1 MCFKETALMTFPI
14 FTFNKLTK
22 FWLLL
27 LVATSFLVT
36 TLPHGGKDIYDSK
49 VTNIGAIIDINSRT
63 GKEEKTAME
72 IAVRKFNNGSPN
84 HKLSLN
90 FQDSRSSPLQA
101 ALAAKKLIEEDEV
114 VVIIGMERWEEAA
127 LVADIGSQFKVPV
140 ISFSAPAITPPLASS
155 RWPFLIRMAHSD
167 SNQIKCIAAVIQ
179 SYNWRRVVTVYEDYA
194 YGGDGMLALL
204 SKALQDVGSEIEY
217 NLVLPPFSFVSD
229 PKDAVQEELTKLLS
243 EKIQSRVFIVLQS
256 SLPMMIHLF
265 REAKKMGLVGN
276 DMVWILTDTVTSFLD
291 IVNTS
296 VIHSMEGAL
305 GIKNYYYDNTSS
317 YQTFLTQFRHKFI
330 SEYPEEGYYEPG
342 FYALRAHDS
351 IAIITQAMDRLSSN
365 TSSPKSF
372 LDNIFTTSFVGLSGE
387 INVKAGEL
395 LHSPILRI
403 VNVVGRRY
411 RELDFWIPDRAEKV
425 EFTQPYAES
434 GLSMIVPEVSK
445 ESAWMF
451 MKPFT
456 KDMWLVTGAV
466 LIYTMFIVWFLEH
479 HTNPEFNGPWK
490 NQIGTALW
498 FTFSSLYFAHKNI
511 KNVSSEYSY
520 EGEFDSA
527 NISAAFLELPYE
539 KVFIGHHCKRYTA
552 TTPTYRFGGLGFVFQ
567 KGSPIAADFSKA
579 ILKLSEEGKLTPLE
593 EKWFAPS
600 RECFSN
606 ATDNDITGSLSLQS
620 FWGIYAITGATS
632 TICFLLFLFQLL
644 KNYYKQEVEDRGNA
658 TPSDKSVWEK
668 TVTLARYIYHGE
680 TVTPGESPI
689 SDPSPDIHEWKSSNL
704 ELSNPEDTP
713 ENLQPSPPA
722 EIEVVSIPDS
732 VDTQKSSNVQK
743 PSLRRVKI
751 TRYLFNNGMAKTSM
765 ICFEDKALMSFPII
779 NFNQLSRLWLLFL
792 VVTSFLVTT
801 LPHGAKD
808 INDSTVTNIGAI
820 IDVNS
825 RTGKEER
832 TAMEIAVRKFNNGSP
847 NHKLSLYFQDSRS
860 SPLQAARAAEKL
872 IEENE
877 VEVIIGMERWDEAA
891 LVADIG
897 SQFKVPVISFSAP
910 AITPPLA
917 SSRWPFLIR
926 MAHSDSNQIR
936 CIASVI
942 QSYNW
947 RRVVTVYED
956 YAYGGD
962 AGMLALLS
970 KALQDVGSE
979 IEYNLVLPPFS
990 FVSDPKD
997 VVREELTKLLS
1008 EKIQSRV
1015 FIVLQSSF
1023 PMMIHLFREAKKM
1036 GLVGNDMVWIL
1047 TDRITNFLDIVNTS
1061 VIHSMEGAL
1070 GIKNYYYDNTSS
1082 FQTFL
1087 TQFRQ
1092 KFISEYPEEGYYEP
1106 GFYALRAH
1114 DSIAIITQAMDRLS
1128 SNTSS
1133 PKVFLDNILTTKF
1146 VGLSGEINVKA
1157 GELLHS
1163 PMLRIVNVVGKRYRE
1178 LDFWI
1183 SEFGFSNQPVTFD
1196 AIVGDVTI
1204 LANRSDK
1211 VEFTQPYAE
1220 SGLSMIVPAKS
1231 EESAWMFMKPFTKE
1245 MWLVTGA
1252 ILIYTMFIVWFL
1264 EHHTNPEFKG
1274 PWKNQM
1280 GTALWFTFSSLYFA
1294 HREFESANI
1303 SAAFLELPYGKVFI
1317 GHYCKGYSAAT
1328 PTYRFGGLGFVF
1340 QKGSPIAADV
1350 SKAILKLS
1358 ENGELKT
1365 LEERWFAPSREC
1377 SSSATDND
1385 ITESLSLQNF
1395 WGIYIITGT
1404 TSTICFLLFLFRLLK
1419 NYHHQQDEDRGNA
1432 TPSDKSVW
1440 GKTVTLARYIYH
1452 GETVIPGGS
1461 PISAPSPDVYEWNSS
1476 RREFTSPGD
1485 TPENLQPSPPAEIE
1499 VVNIPDFDTKENS
1512 N

>member
-1 MCFKETALMTFPI
+1 
-14 FTFNKLTK
+14 
-22 FWLLL
+22 
-27 LVATSFLVT
+27 
-36 TLPHGGKDIYDSK
+36 
-49 VTNIGAIIDINSRT
+49 
-63 GKEEKTAME
+63 ME

-84 HKLSLN
+84 HKLSL
-90 FQDSRSSPLQA
+90 
-101 ALAAKKLIEEDEV
+101 
-114 VVIIGMERWEEAA
+114 
-127 LVADIGSQFKVPV
+127 
-140 ISFSAPAITPPLASS
+140 
-155 RWPFLIRMAHSD
+155 H
-167 SNQIKCIAAVIQ
+167 
-179 SYNWRRVVTVYEDYA
+179 
-194 YGGDGMLALL
+194 
-204 SKALQDVGSEIEY
+204 
-217 NLVLPPFSFVSD
+217 
-229 PKDAVQEELTKLLS
+229 
-243 EKIQSRVFIVLQS
+243 
-256 SLPMMIHLF
+256 
-265 REAKKMGLVGN
+265 
-276 DMVWILTDTVTSFLD
+276 
-291 IVNTS
+291 
-296 VIHSMEGAL
+296 
-305 GIKNYYYDNTSS
+305 
-317 YQTFLTQFRHKFI
+317 
-330 SEYPEEGYYEPG
+330 
-342 FYALRAHDS
+342 
-351 IAIITQAMDRLSSN
+351 
-365 TSSPKSF
+365 
-372 LDNIFTTSFVGLSGE
+372 
-387 INVKAGEL
+387 
-395 LHSPILRI
+395 
-403 VNVVGRRY
+403 
-411 RELDFWIPDRAEKV
+411 
-425 EFTQPYAES
+425 
-434 GLSMIVPEVSK
+434 
-445 ESAWMF
+445 
-451 MKPFT
+451 
-456 KDMWLVTGAV
+456 
-466 LIYTMFIVWFLEH
+466 
-479 HTNPEFNGPWK
+479 
-490 NQIGTALW
+490 
-498 FTFSSLYFAHKNI
+498 
-511 KNVSSEYSY
+511 
-520 EGEFDSA
+520 
-527 NISAAFLELPYE
+527 
-539 KVFIGHHCKRYTA
+539 
-552 TTPTYRFGGLGFVFQ
+552 
-567 KGSPIAADFSKA
+567 
-579 ILKLSEEGKLTPLE
+579 
-593 EKWFAPS
+593 
-600 RECFSN
+600 
-606 ATDNDITGSLSLQS
+606 
-620 FWGIYAITGATS
+620 
-632 TICFLLFLFQLL
+632 
-644 KNYYKQEVEDRGNA
+644 
-658 TPSDKSVWEK
+658 
-668 TVTLARYIYHGE
+668 
-680 TVTPGESPI
+680 
-689 SDPSPDIHEWKSSNL
+689 
-704 ELSNPEDTP
+704 
-713 ENLQPSPPA
+713 
-722 EIEVVSIPDS
+722 
-732 VDTQKSSNVQK
+732 
-743 PSLRRVKI
+743 
-751 TRYLFNNGMAKTSM
+751 
-765 ICFEDKALMSFPII
+765 
-779 NFNQLSRLWLLFL
+779 
-792 VVTSFLVTT
+792 
-801 LPHGAKD
+801 
-808 INDSTVTNIGAI
+808 
-820 IDVNS
+820 
-825 RTGKEER
+825 
-832 TAMEIAVRKFNNGSP
+832 
-847 NHKLSLYFQDSRS
+847 FQDSRS

-926 MAHSDSNQIR
+926 MAHSDSNQIK
-936 CIASVI
+936 CIAAII

-962 AGMLALLS
+962 GMLALLS

-979 IEYNLVLPPFS
+979 TEYNLVLPPFS

-997 VVREELTKLLS
+997 AVQEELTKLLS

-1015 FIVLQSSF
+1015 FIVLQSSL

-1036 GLVGNDMVWIL
+1036 GLGGNDMVWIL
-1047 TDRITNFLDIVNTS
+1047 TDRVTSFLDIVNTS

-1082 FQTFL
+1082 YQTFL

-1133 PKVFLDNILTTKF
+1133 PKSFLDNIFTTSF

-1163 PMLRIVNVVGKRYRE
+1163 PMLRIVNVVGRGCRE

-1183 SEFGFSNQPVTFD
+1183 PEFGFSNQPVVAKGGAENSTDAIRLKGPVIWPGDLQRNPKGWLMPTDTKRMIIGVPGRTSFETFVKVSTNAAGKEEYNGFCIELFRKVREVLGYDLPYQFVPYNGTYDDLVHHVYNKTYD

-1204 LANRSDK
+1204 LARRAEK

-1220 SGLSMIVPAKS
+1220 SGLSMIVPEVSK
-1231 EESAWMFMKPFTKE
+1231 ESAWMFMKPFTKD

-1252 ILIYTMFIVWFL
+1252 VLIFTMFIVWFL
-1264 EHHTNPEFKG
+1264 EHHTNPEFNG
-1274 PWKNQM
+1274 PWKNQI

-1294 HREFESANI
+1294 HNKLLSRNSKTRIVYSLVYFLLSLFCTHYTASLSSMLTVRRLQPNVTDIEWLKRSSLKVGCDGDSFVRNYLKNVLGFKPENIKNVGYEYNYEGEFESASI
-1303 SAAFLELPYGKVFI
+1303 SAAFLELPYEKVFI
-1317 GHYCKGYSAAT
+1317 GHHCKRYTATT

-1395 WGIYIITGT
+1395 W
-1404 TSTICFLLFLFRLLK
+1404 
-1419 NYHHQQDEDRGNA
+1419 DEDRGNA

>member
-1 MCFKETALMTFPI
+1 
-14 FTFNKLTK
+14 
-22 FWLLL
+22 
-27 LVATSFLVT
+27 
-36 TLPHGGKDIYDSK
+36 
-49 VTNIGAIIDINSRT
+49 
-63 GKEEKTAME
+63 
-72 IAVRKFNNGSPN
+72 
-84 HKLSLN
+84 
-90 FQDSRSSPLQA
+90 
-101 ALAAKKLIEEDEV
+101 
-114 VVIIGMERWEEAA
+114 
-127 LVADIGSQFKVPV
+127 
-140 ISFSAPAITPPLASS
+140 
-155 RWPFLIRMAHSD
+155 
-167 SNQIKCIAAVIQ
+167 
-179 SYNWRRVVTVYEDYA
+179 
-194 YGGDGMLALL
+194 
-204 SKALQDVGSEIEY
+204 
-217 NLVLPPFSFVSD
+217 
-229 PKDAVQEELTKLLS
+229 
-243 EKIQSRVFIVLQS
+243 
-256 SLPMMIHLF
+256 
-265 REAKKMGLVGN
+265 
-276 DMVWILTDTVTSFLD
+276 
-291 IVNTS
+291 
-296 VIHSMEGAL
+296 
-305 GIKNYYYDNTSS
+305 
-317 YQTFLTQFRHKFI
+317 
-330 SEYPEEGYYEPG
+330 
-342 FYALRAHDS
+342 
-351 IAIITQAMDRLSSN
+351 
-365 TSSPKSF
+365 
-372 LDNIFTTSFVGLSGE
+372 
-387 INVKAGEL
+387 
-395 LHSPILRI
+395 
-403 VNVVGRRY
+403 
-411 RELDFWIPDRAEKV
+411 
-425 EFTQPYAES
+425 
-434 GLSMIVPEVSK
+434 
-445 ESAWMF
+445 
-451 MKPFT
+451 
-456 KDMWLVTGAV
+456 
-466 LIYTMFIVWFLEH
+466 
-479 HTNPEFNGPWK
+479 
-490 NQIGTALW
+490 
-498 FTFSSLYFAHKNI
+498 
-511 KNVSSEYSY
+511 
-520 EGEFDSA
+520 
-527 NISAAFLELPYE
+527 
-539 KVFIGHHCKRYTA
+539 
-552 TTPTYRFGGLGFVFQ
+552 
-567 KGSPIAADFSKA
+567 
-579 ILKLSEEGKLTPLE
+579 
-593 EKWFAPS
+593 
-600 RECFSN
+600 
-606 ATDNDITGSLSLQS
+606 
-620 FWGIYAITGATS
+620 
-632 TICFLLFLFQLL
+632 
-644 KNYYKQEVEDRGNA
+644 
-658 TPSDKSVWEK
+658 
-668 TVTLARYIYHGE
+668 
-680 TVTPGESPI
+680 
-689 SDPSPDIHEWKSSNL
+689 
-704 ELSNPEDTP
+704 
-713 ENLQPSPPA
+713 
-722 EIEVVSIPDS
+722 
-732 VDTQKSSNVQK
+732 
-743 PSLRRVKI
+743 
-751 TRYLFNNGMAKTSM
+751 MAKTIM

-779 NFNQLSRLWLLFL
+779 NCNRLSRLWLLFL

-801 LPHGAKD
+801 LPHGAED
-808 INDSTVTNIGAI
+808 INDSKVTNIGAI

-832 TAMEIAVRKFNNGSP
+832 TAMEIAVQKFNNGSP

-956 YAYGGD
+956 YTYGGD

-1036 GLVGNDMVWIL
+1036 GFVGNDMVWIL
-1047 TDRITNFLDIVNTS
+1047 TDRVTNFLDIVNTS
-1061 VIHSMEGAL
+1061 VIHSMEGVL

-1082 FQTFL
+1082 YQTFL

-1183 SEFGFSNQPVTFD
+1183 SEFGFSNQPVVAKGGAENSTEAIRLKRPVIWPGDLQRNPKGWLMPTDTKRMIIGVPGRTSFEKFVKVSTNAAGNKEYDGFCIELFHKVREVLEYDLPYQFEPYNGTYDDLVDHVYNKTFD

-1294 HREFESANI
+1294 HREKIYSNLTRVVLVVWLFVVLILNSSYTASLTSMLTVRRLQPNVTDIEWLKRSSLKVGCDGDSFVRNYLKNVLGFKPENIKNVGNQYNYEGEFESASI

-1395 WGIYIITGT
+1395 WGIYIITGA

>member
-732 VDTQKSSNVQK
+732 VDTQKSSNV
-743 PSLRRVKI
+743 V
-751 TRYLFNNGMAKTSM
+751 
-765 ICFEDKALMSFPII
+765 
-779 NFNQLSRLWLLFL
+779 
-792 VVTSFLVTT
+792 
-801 LPHGAKD
+801 
-808 INDSTVTNIGAI
+808 
-820 IDVNS
+820 
-825 RTGKEER
+825 
-832 TAMEIAVRKFNNGSP
+832 
-847 NHKLSLYFQDSRS
+847 
-860 SPLQAARAAEKL
+860 
-872 IEENE
+872 
-877 VEVIIGMERWDEAA
+877 
-891 LVADIG
+891 
-897 SQFKVPVISFSAP
+897 
-910 AITPPLA
+910 
-917 SSRWPFLIR
+917 
-926 MAHSDSNQIR
+926 
-936 CIASVI
+936 
-942 QSYNW
+942 
-947 RRVVTVYED
+947 
-956 YAYGGD
+956 
-962 AGMLALLS
+962 
-970 KALQDVGSE
+970 
-979 IEYNLVLPPFS
+979 
-990 FVSDPKD
+990 
-997 VVREELTKLLS
+997 
-1008 EKIQSRV
+1008 
-1015 FIVLQSSF
+1015 
-1023 PMMIHLFREAKKM
+1023 
-1036 GLVGNDMVWIL
+1036 
-1047 TDRITNFLDIVNTS
+1047 
-1061 VIHSMEGAL
+1061 
-1070 GIKNYYYDNTSS
+1070 
-1082 FQTFL
+1082 
-1087 TQFRQ
+1087 
-1092 KFISEYPEEGYYEP
+1092 
-1106 GFYALRAH
+1106 
-1114 DSIAIITQAMDRLS
+1114 
-1128 SNTSS
+1128 
-1133 PKVFLDNILTTKF
+1133 
-1146 VGLSGEINVKA
+1146 
-1157 GELLHS
+1157 
-1163 PMLRIVNVVGKRYRE
+1163 
-1178 LDFWI
+1178 
-1183 SEFGFSNQPVTFD
+1183 
-1196 AIVGDVTI
+1196 
-1204 LANRSDK
+1204 
-1211 VEFTQPYAE
+1211 
-1220 SGLSMIVPAKS
+1220 
-1231 EESAWMFMKPFTKE
+1231 
-1245 MWLVTGA
+1245 
-1252 ILIYTMFIVWFL
+1252 
-1264 EHHTNPEFKG
+1264 
-1274 PWKNQM
+1274 
-1280 GTALWFTFSSLYFA
+1280 
-1294 HREFESANI
+1294 
-1303 SAAFLELPYGKVFI
+1303 
-1317 GHYCKGYSAAT
+1317 
-1328 PTYRFGGLGFVF
+1328 
-1340 QKGSPIAADV
+1340 
-1350 SKAILKLS
+1350 
-1358 ENGELKT
+1358 
-1365 LEERWFAPSREC
+1365 
-1377 SSSATDND
+1377 
-1385 ITESLSLQNF
+1385 
-1395 WGIYIITGT
+1395 
-1404 TSTICFLLFLFRLLK
+1404 
-1419 NYHHQQDEDRGNA
+1419 
-1432 TPSDKSVW
+1432 
-1440 GKTVTLARYIYH
+1440 
-1452 GETVIPGGS
+1452 
-1461 PISAPSPDVYEWNSS
+1461 
-1476 RREFTSPGD
+1476 
-1485 TPENLQPSPPAEIE
+1485 
-1499 VVNIPDFDTKENS
+1499 
-1512 N
+1512 

>member
-1 MCFKETALMTFPI
+1 
-14 FTFNKLTK
+14 
-22 FWLLL
+22 
-27 LVATSFLVT
+27 
-36 TLPHGGKDIYDSK
+36 
-49 VTNIGAIIDINSRT
+49 
-63 GKEEKTAME
+63 ME
-72 IAVRKFNNGSPN
+72 IAV
-84 HKLSLN
+84 
-90 FQDSRSSPLQA
+90 Q
-101 ALAAKKLIEEDEV
+101 
-114 VVIIGMERWEEAA
+114 
-127 LVADIGSQFKVPV
+127 
-140 ISFSAPAITPPLASS
+140 
-155 RWPFLIRMAHSD
+155 
-167 SNQIKCIAAVIQ
+167 
-179 SYNWRRVVTVYEDYA
+179 
-194 YGGDGMLALL
+194 
-204 SKALQDVGSEIEY
+204 
-217 NLVLPPFSFVSD
+217 
-229 PKDAVQEELTKLLS
+229 
-243 EKIQSRVFIVLQS
+243 
-256 SLPMMIHLF
+256 
-265 REAKKMGLVGN
+265 
-276 DMVWILTDTVTSFLD
+276 
-291 IVNTS
+291 
-296 VIHSMEGAL
+296 
-305 GIKNYYYDNTSS
+305 
-317 YQTFLTQFRHKFI
+317 
-330 SEYPEEGYYEPG
+330 
-342 FYALRAHDS
+342 
-351 IAIITQAMDRLSSN
+351 
-365 TSSPKSF
+365 
-372 LDNIFTTSFVGLSGE
+372 
-387 INVKAGEL
+387 
-395 LHSPILRI
+395 
-403 VNVVGRRY
+403 
-411 RELDFWIPDRAEKV
+411 
-425 EFTQPYAES
+425 
-434 GLSMIVPEVSK
+434 
-445 ESAWMF
+445 
-451 MKPFT
+451 
-456 KDMWLVTGAV
+456 
-466 LIYTMFIVWFLEH
+466 
-479 HTNPEFNGPWK
+479 
-490 NQIGTALW
+490 
-498 FTFSSLYFAHKNI
+498 
-511 KNVSSEYSY
+511 
-520 EGEFDSA
+520 
-527 NISAAFLELPYE
+527 
-539 KVFIGHHCKRYTA
+539 
-552 TTPTYRFGGLGFVFQ
+552 
-567 KGSPIAADFSKA
+567 
-579 ILKLSEEGKLTPLE
+579 
-593 EKWFAPS
+593 
-600 RECFSN
+600 
-606 ATDNDITGSLSLQS
+606 
-620 FWGIYAITGATS
+620 
-632 TICFLLFLFQLL
+632 
-644 KNYYKQEVEDRGNA
+644 
-658 TPSDKSVWEK
+658 
-668 TVTLARYIYHGE
+668 
-680 TVTPGESPI
+680 
-689 SDPSPDIHEWKSSNL
+689 
-704 ELSNPEDTP
+704 
-713 ENLQPSPPA
+713 
-722 EIEVVSIPDS
+722 
-732 VDTQKSSNVQK
+732 
-743 PSLRRVKI
+743 
-751 TRYLFNNGMAKTSM
+751 
-765 ICFEDKALMSFPII
+765 
-779 NFNQLSRLWLLFL
+779 
-792 VVTSFLVTT
+792 
-801 LPHGAKD
+801 
-808 INDSTVTNIGAI
+808 
-820 IDVNS
+820 
-825 RTGKEER
+825 
-832 TAMEIAVRKFNNGSP
+832 KFNNGSP

-1047 TDRITNFLDIVNTS
+1047 TDRVTNFLDIVNTS

-1183 SEFGFSNQPVTFD
+1183 SEFGFSNQPVVAKGGAENSTEAIRLKRPVIWPGDLQRNPKGWLMPTDTKRMIIGVPGRTSFEKFVKVSTNAAGNKEYDGFCIELFHKVREVLEYDLPYQFEPFIGTYDDLVDHVYNKTFD

-1294 HREFESANI
+1294 HREKIYSNLTRVVLLVWLFVVLILTSSYTASLTSMLTVRRLQPNVTDIEWLKRNSLKVGCDGDSFVRNYLQNVLGFKPENIKNVGYEYNYEGEFESASI